1 MAGRFSR
8 SLELAR
14 ASWSVVQADKELM
27 WFPVM
32 SFIALVLILGSVA
45 APVVVLG
52 GLGPETAA
60 EPSPASWLGV
70 LAFYILAY
78 FIGLFFNTAL
88 VGAAMIRLDGGN
100 PTVGDGLRV
109 ARSRVGAIF
118 GYACIAATVGM
129 FLRALED
136 RVGWVGT
143 IIVRLIGVAWAL
155 ATFLVVPVLVTR
167 DVGPV
172 DAVKESAVLLKETWG
187 ENIIGSVGLS
197 FAFGVAYFGLILVF
211 GVAIGLAVQANLPTV
226 IAALVLV
233 GVVSFLLLATLQATM
248 QGVYSAALYRNATRS
263 GTQVPGFDPDL
274 LQQAFKSK
282 A

>member
-45 APVVVLG
+45 APVVVVG

-60 EPSPASWLGV
+60 EPSPASWLAV

-78 FIGLFFNTAL
+78 FIGIFFNTAL

-100 PTVGDGLRV
+100 PTVGDGLRI
-109 ARSRVGAIF
+109 AWSRVGRIF

-136 RVGWVGT
+136 RVGWIGT
-143 IIVRLIGVAWAL
+143 IIVKLIGVAWAI
-155 ATFLVVPVLVTR
+155 ATSARWTR
-167 DVGPV
+167 
-172 DAVKESAVLLKETWG
+172 
-187 ENIIGSVGLS
+187 
-197 FAFGVAYFGLILVF
+197 
-211 GVAIGLAVQANLPTV
+211 
-226 IAALVLV
+226 
-233 GVVSFLLLATLQATM
+233 
-248 QGVYSAALYRNATRS
+248 
-263 GTQVPGFDPDL
+263 
-274 LQQAFKSK
+274 
-282 A
+282 